1 LIVGVL
7 YQEIERSDKTSVKLG
22 TRGTQFFDATE
33 INSTCRSFNMGGKRA
48 AGAFVSGKRWK
59 SPIKQDQNNWRD
71 FLTPRFGLYSKE
83 RSALGLC
90 VGGSQY

>member
-1 LIVGVL
+1 LIVSL

-22 TRGTQFFDATE
+22 TRGTQFLDATE

-59 SPIKQDQNNWRD
+59 YGQSNKTKITAEI
-71 FLTPRFGLYSKE
+71 F
-83 RSALGLC
+83 
-90 VGGSQY
+90 